1 MYSRVS
7 HRTQSLWTSLCRTL
21 LVFILSSSP
30 ATVRWCWILHGP
42 PQSLTWAEIL
52 GFFFFFFFFLWSFWA
67 HLPLC
72 TAAWTAYRAHYCH
85 IYSPGI
91 SRYLQDPKWEWILG
105 LSEVAF
111 SIQGSFRCFWPL
123 NYPTIFYFLILLTS
137 LSFAAWCHVGL
148 SIRKRPA
155 ASQIQIS
162 IALENGSPV
171 NQPRWCE
178 GWEFRYDD
186 IFE

>member
-1 MYSRVS
+1 MVRHRVWHEQRS
-7 HRTQSLWTSLCRTL
+7 
-21 LVFILSSSP
+21 
-30 ATVRWCWILHGP
+30 
-42 PQSLTWAEIL
+42 WA
-52 GFFFFFFFFLWSFWA
+52 FFFFFFFFCGLSELTCHCA
-67 HLPLC
+67 QQLGQLIGLI
-72 TAAWTAYRAHYCH
+72 TA